1 MFISTDKDTKGKYF
15 DRQKVY
21 EYLLDENPDPK
32 RALQVPE
39 LLCMLDYMIAFR
51 LHSCDTERTGGTLSK
66 ILTKHR
72 QNMKDDLLIALVFL
86 RENLP
91 AVVDVDFDRIVEKWH
106 EHLAKLNRRND
117 AGQSVTSTY
126 EQGSSTFR
134 RLISVEREKGV
145 RPLLNKIQK
154 F

>member
-1 MFISTDKDTKGKYF
+1 M
-15 DRQKVY
+15 
-21 EYLLDENPDPK
+21 
-32 RALQVPE
+32 
-39 LLCMLDYMIAFR
+39 
-51 LHSCDTERTGGTLSK
+51 
-66 ILTKHR
+66 
-72 QNMKDDLLIALVFL
+72 
-86 RENLP
+86 
-91 AVVDVDFDRIVEKWH
+91 WH
-106 EHLAKLNRRND
+106 EHLAKLNRRSD

>member
-1 MFISTDKDTKGKYF
+1 
-15 DRQKVY
+15 
-21 EYLLDENPDPK
+21 
-32 RALQVPE
+32 
-39 LLCMLDYMIAFR
+39 MIY
-51 LHSCDTERTGGTLSK
+51 
-66 ILTKHR
+66 
-72 QNMKDDLLIALVFL
+72 LIALVFL
-86 RENLP
+86 HENLP
-91 AVVDVDFDRIVEKWH
+91 AVADVDVDFDRIVEKWH

>member
-1 MFISTDKDTKGKYF
+1 MSIDLKNQKCQACSGNTPTF
-15 DRQKVY
+15 D
-21 EYLLDENPDPK
+21 
-32 RALQVPE
+32 
-39 LLCMLDYMIAFR
+39 
-51 LHSCDTERTGGTLSK
+51 
-66 ILTKHR
+66 
-72 QNMKDDLLIALVFL
+72 
-86 RENLP
+86 
-91 AVVDVDFDRIVEKWH
+91 EKQII

>member
-1 MFISTDKDTKGKYF
+1 
-15 DRQKVY
+15 
-21 EYLLDENPDPK
+21 
-32 RALQVPE
+32 
-39 LLCMLDYMIAFR
+39 
-51 LHSCDTERTGGTLSK
+51 
-66 ILTKHR
+66 
-72 QNMKDDLLIALVFL
+72 MKDDLLIALVFL